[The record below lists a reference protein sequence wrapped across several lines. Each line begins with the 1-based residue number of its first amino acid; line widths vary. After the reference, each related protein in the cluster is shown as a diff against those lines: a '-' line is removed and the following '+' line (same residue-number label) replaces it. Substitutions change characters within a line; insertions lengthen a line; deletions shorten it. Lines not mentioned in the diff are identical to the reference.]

1 MQQEIIDIENSLV
14 QEQQTAPKKV
24 IHSWAMF
31 DWANSVYNLVITST
45 IFPAYFESM
54 TKESSES
61 GITYVRF
68 LGRKFVNTSLY
79 DYALAVSLLVVA
91 IALPILTSI
100 ADSRGSKKKFMTFFL
115 IMGSLAC
122 SGLWFF
128 KGPSSINLGISFM
141 MLACMGF
148 WSSYV
153 FSNSYL
159 PEIAAP
165 ADRDRVSAKGF
176 AYGYVGSVILQIVCF
191 VFIFKPEILGGNKD
205 TGTIQYQFCFILVG
219 LWWLCFGLY
228 SIAKLPTPISA
239 LGIQTKKKNV
249 FVDGYKELAIVWNQ
263 LKTIPVIKSYLGS
276 FFFYNMGVQ
285 TVMLA
290 ATLYGKSE
298 LGIPTDN
305 LIITILLIQLIAI
318 PGAYLISKLSAKIG
332 NIPALMW
339 VVAFWVLLCIDGYFV
354 PKGGIYQFYALGT
367 CVGFVMGGI
376 QSLSRSTYSKLMPKT
391 KDTASFF
398 SFYDVTEKIAIVLGL
413 FTFGLINELTG
424 SQRNSV
430 LALMLFFICGLI
442 GLYFTN
448 KKMKQLIQ
456 TK

>member
-153 FSNSYL
+153 FSNSYF

-249 FVDGYKELAIVWNQ
+249 FVDG
-263 LKTIPVIKSYLGS
+263 
-276 FFFYNMGVQ
+276 
-285 TVMLA
+285 
-290 ATLYGKSE
+290 
-298 LGIPTDN
+298 
-305 LIITILLIQLIAI
+305 
-318 PGAYLISKLSAKIG
+318 
-332 NIPALMW
+332 
-339 VVAFWVLLCIDGYFV
+339 
-354 PKGGIYQFYALGT
+354 
-367 CVGFVMGGI
+367 
-376 QSLSRSTYSKLMPKT
+376 
-391 KDTASFF
+391 
-398 SFYDVTEKIAIVLGL
+398 
-413 FTFGLINELTG
+413 
-424 SQRNSV
+424 
-430 LALMLFFICGLI
+430 
-442 GLYFTN
+442 
-448 KKMKQLIQ
+448 
-456 TK
+456 